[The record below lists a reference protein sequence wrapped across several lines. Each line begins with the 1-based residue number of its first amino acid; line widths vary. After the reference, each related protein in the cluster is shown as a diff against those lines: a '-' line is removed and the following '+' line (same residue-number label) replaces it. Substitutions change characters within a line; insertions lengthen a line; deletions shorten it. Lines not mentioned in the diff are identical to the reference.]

1 MALGIYGEMHA
12 ALRVCFLKSENLAR
26 FITCYLQLWAMSPL
40 TRISPEGMVD
50 RFACSREPAVEERA
64 KRVFITQIIL
74 EVCKAFVAHAKSFCG
89 LSASCV

>member
-26 FITCYLQLWAMSPL
+26 FITCYLQLRAMSPL
-40 TRISPEGMVD
+40 ARISPEGTSD
-50 RFACSREPAVEERA
+50 RFAYSHEPAVEERA

-74 EVCKAFVAHAKSFCG
+74 EVCKTLVAHAKSFYG

>member
-40 TRISPEGMVD
+40 TRISPEGTVD

-74 EVCKAFVAHAKSFCG
+74 EVCKALVAHAKSFYG